1 MPWNMKDY
9 PASMKNLAKTTRK
22 KAIDIGNALLADG
35 YPEDR
40 AIPIAISQAEKW
52 HADASDEELH
62 QEEKAKNPQK
72 NDKHETN
79 PNTKKLINAKVAVK
93 YQEDQWIVIS
103 EGAERASDR
112 FDKKSQAIQRGKEI
126 AENKESELKIYKRD
140 GSLQETRDYQTDK

>member
-9 PASMKNLAKTTRK
+9 PASMKNLEKVTRK

-52 HADASDEELH
+52 YKDASDKELQ
-62 QEEKAKNPQK
+62 QEKKAKNPQK

-79 PNTKKLINAKVAVK
+79 PNTKKLINAAVSVK
-93 YQEDQWIVIS
+93 YQEDQWEVIS
-103 EGAERASDR
+103 DGAKRASER
-112 FDKKSQAIQRGKEI
+112 FAKKSEAIQRGKEI
-126 AENKESELKIYKRD
+126 AENKESELKIFKRD
-140 GSLQETRDYQTDK
+140 GTLQETKDFKEK